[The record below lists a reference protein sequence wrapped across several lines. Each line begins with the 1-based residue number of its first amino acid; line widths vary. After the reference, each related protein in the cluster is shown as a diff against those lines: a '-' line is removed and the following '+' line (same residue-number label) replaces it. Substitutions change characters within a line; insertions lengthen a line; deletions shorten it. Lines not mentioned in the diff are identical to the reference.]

1 MLLGR
6 HRALGWKVGEGL
18 LKAAGQI
25 LCRFALVDFADRKMH
40 TLSGGQQQLVLL
52 AQRLLANPN
61 LLLLDEAT
69 SALDIKHQLE
79 VMRLLGEYVS
89 ETGRLVLLAVHDLNL
104 ASRYSDTI
112 MLLHRGKLWGV
123 GPFEVAVTPEA
134 LRAVYGIDAE
144 FITSVTGGTVL
155 VPRLPTD
162 CQSPLVN

>member
-1 MLLGR
+1 M
-6 HRALGWKVGEGL
+6 
-18 LKAAGQI
+18 
-25 LCRFALVDFADRKMH
+25 
-40 TLSGGQQQLVLL
+40 LL

-89 ETGRLVLLAVHDLNL
+89 ETGGLVLLAVHDLNL